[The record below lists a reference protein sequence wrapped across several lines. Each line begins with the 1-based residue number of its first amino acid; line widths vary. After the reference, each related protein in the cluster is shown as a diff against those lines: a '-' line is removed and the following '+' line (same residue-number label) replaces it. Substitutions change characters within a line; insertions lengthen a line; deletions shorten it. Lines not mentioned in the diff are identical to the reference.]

1 MRHAWLS
8 VLLLGPGLLIA
19 PRSDAADFSVK
30 SARPYLT
37 DRNLHVKTQLDL
49 PLNPRTEEA
58 LSKGIPIDVVIEI
71 NMVKQRSWWR
81 DRLVTDMV
89 VRRRIQFHALS
100 RQYRV
105 SGLNKH
111 DPAES
116 FGSLALA
123 LAHAGALE
131 EFVMP
136 LTAKKELE
144 AGARYLLQLRA
155 RLDIE
160 ALPMLMRP
168 LAYTMPSWRLSTGW
182 TEWQIEHDRP

>member
-1 MRHAWLS
+1 MRGLWMTA
-8 VLLLGPGLLIA
+8 VLLGPTLLCT
-19 PRSDAADFSVK
+19 PRSEAADFTIK
-30 SARPYLT
+30 SAQPFLVE
-37 DRNLHVKTQLDL
+37 RNLHVNTRLDL

-71 NMVKQRSWWR
+71 NMLKQRRWWR
-81 DRLVTDMV
+81 DRLVTDTV

-105 SGLNKH
+105 SGLNRH

-116 FGSLALA
+116 FGSLSQA
-123 LAHAGALE
+123 LAHAGALDALI
-131 EFVMP
+131 MP
-136 LTAKKELE
+136 LTAKKEIE
-144 AGARYLLQLRA
+144 PDARYRLQLRA

-182 TEWQIEHDRP
+182 TEWPIEYDHP

>member
-1 MRHAWLS
+1 MRRAWMS
-8 VLLLGPGLLIA
+8 VLLLGPVLLL
-19 PRSDAADFSVK
+19 PCSEAADFSVK
-30 SARPYLT
+30 NAQPFIR
-37 DRNLHVKTQLDL
+37 DRNLHVNARLDL

-71 NMVKQRSWWR
+71 NMAKHRRWWR
-81 DRLVTDMV
+81 NRVVTDTV
-89 VRRRIQFHALS
+89 LRRRIQFHALS

-105 SGLNKH
+105 SGLNDH
-111 DPAES
+111 QPAES
-116 FGSLALA
+116 FGSLSLA

-131 EFVMP
+131 EFIIP
-136 LTAKKELE
+136 LSPKKEVE
-144 AGARYLLQLRA
+144 PGARYLLQLRA

-182 TEWQIEHDRP
+182 TEWLIENDRP